1 MEEQIILSE
10 TAILANTK
18 GFDIIQTIRTT
29 SLLYNKIGEH
39 IYYANYGFQY
49 SGLSDGYISG
59 PTQSFLQ
66 KWLRDTHKMKVLVV
80 IVVKKNKDNDEEE
93 YYRPM
98 WGYRL
103 KDKWFNDDYYEK
115 YEDALEIGLQKGL
128 ENLIIP

>member
-93 YYRPM
+93 Y
-98 WGYRL
+98 
-103 KDKWFNDDYYEK
+103 
-115 YEDALEIGLQKGL
+115 
-128 ENLIIP
+128 